1 MSHSGVTLTSRLER
15 PLGCGRQGGGIIGRR
30 RHGARLHLEAVGLG
44 IIDLGGEGGGVA
56 EALGGLGG
64 GRGARRWSRVARR
77 LAATSSS
84 TSFSRSRRAAE
95 ATRTSAWHC
104 RFYTYSSPARIHSHS
119 IRTTASI
126 FALCGHNSDSS
137 ASPTAIAEATNHP
150 LIDVIADS
158 TNQLIGAAT
167 TTNCIIPGIGS
178 SAADATNRTAV
189 VA

>member
-1 MSHSGVTLTSRLER
+1 MG
-15 PLGCGRQGGGIIGRR
+15 GQGGGIIDRR

-56 EALGGLGG
+56 KALGGLGG
-64 GRGARRWSRVARR
+64 GRGARRWSRVA
-77 LAATSSS
+77 SSS

-104 RFYTYSSPARIHSHS
+104 RFCTYFSPARIHSHS

-158 TNQLIGAAT
+158 TNRLIGAAT
-167 TTNCIIPGIGS
+167 TTSCIIPGIGS
-178 SAADATNRTAV
+178 SAADTTNPTAV

>member
-1 MSHSGVTLTSRLER
+1 M
-15 PLGCGRQGGGIIGRR
+15 
-30 RHGARLHLEAVGLG
+30 
-44 IIDLGGEGGGVA
+44 
-56 EALGGLGG
+56 
-64 GRGARRWSRVARR
+64 ARR

-104 RFYTYSSPARIHSHS
+104 HFCTYFSPACIHSHS

-158 TNQLIGAAT
+158 T
-167 TTNCIIPGIGS
+167 IGS
-178 SAADATNRTAV
+178 SVQPPQPTASSPGSAAAPRTPLTPLLLLHDSLLCAALLTT
-189 VA
+189 VARSCRVAHHSGMVIPIALLL